1 MSKILYAGIVLD
13 SNWTGGEPVVAKSL
27 ISYLQSH
34 NWELFKSYYKPISY
48 FKKKLSPLMREYV
61 SVSDKNKS
69 AVEFYLNEIKKVNPD
84 IIISQYDF
92 DTSIIEAAK
101 ISGKKIISYIHIWW
115 PTCPKITNYKN
126 NDSICDGY
134 IGNDCYSCV
143 MNNLRG
149 KSKYF
154 LKIMANENNIKRKM
168 DQRIKRLNYD
178 NVYIIVLNNEMKN
191 YFSNYIKKEHIF
203 VVNNG
208 INLEEFTYYESKREK
223 VVSYFGGQSEGKGYR
238 TFLKAAEILHEQM
251 PEIKLFA
258 AGSFDDDLINKYP
271 YINFLGLIDRRQVV
285 ELLQKSRCTIFPASW
300 KEPFSL
306 IVLESSACG
315 TPVVASGIDTFKEM
329 FKDGEDI
336 FIAIREDAKD
346 FASKIK
352 MILNDDIL
360 FEKVSKNARKKV
372 ETLFD
377 QQNTYKNFEILL
389 KKIIES

>member
-238 TFLKAAEILHEQM
+238 TFLKAAEILHEQI

-285 ELLQKSRCTIFPASW
+285 ELLQKSRCTIFPSSW
-300 KEPFSL
+300 KETFGL

-336 FIAIREDAKD
+336 FIATKEDAKD

-372 ETLFD
+372 ETFFD

>member
-238 TFLKAAEILHEQM
+238 TFLKAAEILHEQI

-285 ELLQKSRCTIFPASW
+285 ELLQKSRCTIFPSSW
-300 KEPFSL
+300 KEPFGL

-336 FIAIREDAKD
+336 FIATKEDAKD

-372 ETLFD
+372 ETFFD